1 MWLTGTWGD
10 GRKGINSKYVE
21 KLTKMGYTP
30 ILVPSSSNIYGA
42 NPFIDLTN
50 MDSTLYEC
58 CDGKDNDDDGKMDW
72 PYDEGCESP
81 TDDEE

>member
-1 MWLTGTWGD
+1 M
-10 GRKGINSKYVE
+10 E

-58 CDGKDNDDDGKMDW
+58 YDGVDNDADGKVDW

-81 TDDEE
+81 TDEEYNNPIFNFI